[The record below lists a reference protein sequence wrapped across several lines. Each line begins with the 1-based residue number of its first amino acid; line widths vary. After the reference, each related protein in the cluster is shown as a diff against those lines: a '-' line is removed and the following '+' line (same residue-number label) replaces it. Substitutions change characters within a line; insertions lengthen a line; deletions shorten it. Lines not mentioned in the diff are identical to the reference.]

1 MKPLKISN
9 VHQSSGFTLL
19 ELLVV
24 IVIAAVLAGIAAPGW
39 FAFVNRQR
47 IATVNSNLAATL
59 GKLQSEAQQRRTS
72 IRVWFDVNATDAPQ
86 IRSNSTLKIPDDT
99 FEKSSIQ
106 PLGGNDIP
114 AGTIRLRAFRGFDAT
129 GTAQDNWEAV
139 TTTAGSCDSIDKACV
154 ALDFSGNP
162 GRDRVPFKVEVYE
175 TSSPNGSS
183 RKCVILP
190 TLLGQIKT
198 EQGSGC
204 DVSPKKIFA
213 N

>member
-1 MKPLKISN
+1 MKSLKISSF
-9 VHQSSGFTLL
+9 HQSSGFTLL

-47 IATVNSNLAATL
+47 IATVNSAMAATL
-59 GKLQSEAQQRRTS
+59 GKLQSDAQQRRTS
-72 IRVWFDVNATDAPQ
+72 IPVWFDVNTTDIPQ
-86 IRSNSTLKIPDDT
+86 IRYGDT

-114 AGTIRLRAFRGFDAT
+114 AGTIQLRAFRGFDAT
-129 GTAQDNWEAV
+129 GTAQNTWQAV

-204 DVSPKKIFA
+204 DVSPEKILA